1 MSDSASNIPVILVTG
16 GTSGL
21 GLEIV
26 RQYLDRG
33 YYVIATGRK
42 PLDIPGYEDKF
53 KLYRIDFCSLKET
66 ADVINTICDNHSVSF
81 VVNNAG
87 ILSPPDYT
95 ITEDGNEYTFQ
106 VNFLAHLLVNE
117 IIIQRTGRIR
127 PLRIAAITSM
137 IHKLAK
143 PDMNYCRNKE
153 DYSPLKAYS
162 DSKFFLTMM
171 CRHLAEKYQESDISC
186 FSIDPGVFGSSIY
199 RMQKGWFRFLYHIA
213 APFMRRPSRVANVL
227 AEILTENKFANG
239 GIYNIRKRAR
249 SLKVISPAA
258 LDSFW
263 EECYSM
269 IRPYLD

>member
-1 MSDSASNIPVILVTG
+1 MSESSSGLPVILITG

-26 RQYLDRG
+26 RLFLKKG
-33 YYVIATGRK
+33 YYVITTGRK
-42 PLDIPGYEDKF
+42 SLVPEGYEERF
-53 KLYRIDFCSLKET
+53 KLIKVDFNDLKET
-66 ADVINTICDNHSVSF
+66 ADTIKTICTNHQVSF
-81 VVNNAG
+81 IVSNAG
-87 ILSPPDYT
+87 ILSPPDFKVT
-95 ITEDGNEYTFQ
+95 MDGNEYTFQ

-137 IHKLAK
+137 VHKLAK